1 MSPEVQFD
9 PSTGSSN
16 FVSRGAQVDP
26 PSSYEEREANTH
38 QIMAQGLADRAANRN
53 QSTAG
58 ETTNLATEQKLLDL
72 QSELSRETNP
82 IKIEQLQ
89 AQCVALA
96 AGLVGDEVPQSE
108 PDGPVDEDFDQ
119 EMINNNPG
127 VIADLQ
133 NAAEVL
139 DADLA
144 AGYNDHILGHKDPV
158 VKSNGY
164 ALLSDLRQNPEM
176 FGSRSE
182 MTALTPAHE
191 SSLAELVGEEL
202 ASDIMTCNAAI
213 MAGKPPTAVMAT
225 VMKSPKHMKAFR
237 AAAEAGIITIAL

>member
-1 MSPEVQFD
+1 MPEFMYD
-9 PSTGSSN
+9 PSVGKAVG
-16 FVSRGAQVDP
+16 VSRGGGQEDP
-26 PSSYEEREANTH
+26 SLTSYEQREANTH
-38 QIMAQGLADRAANRN
+38 QVMAQGLADRAANRN

-108 PDGPVDEDFDQ
+108 PEPAGEDFDQ

-139 DADLA
+139 DGDLA

-158 VKSNGY
+158 VKQNGY
-164 ALLSDLRQNPEM
+164 QLLSDLRQNPEM
-176 FGSRSE
+176 FGSRHE
-182 MTALTPAHE
+182 MTALTSAHE
-191 SSLAELVGEEL
+191 ASLTELVGAEL
-202 ASDIMTCNAAI
+202 AVT
-213 MAGKPPTAVMAT
+213 
-225 VMKSPKHMKAFR
+225 
-237 AAAEAGIITIAL
+237 L